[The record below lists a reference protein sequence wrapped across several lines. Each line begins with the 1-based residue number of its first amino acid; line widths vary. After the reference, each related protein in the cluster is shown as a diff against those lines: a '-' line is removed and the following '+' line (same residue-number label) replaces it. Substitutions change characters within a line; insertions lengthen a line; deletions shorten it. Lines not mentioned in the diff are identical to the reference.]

1 MSSFPS
7 IQLGDNNKYVKYLQY
22 GLHIKC
28 FKVKPFDGIFGE
40 VTKEAVIKYQKL
52 HNLDSNGIV
61 DNKTWLELNKEIS
74 SIQSQLKN
82 KGYESGSVDGI
93 AGEKTL
99 EAVVKFQKDKG
110 LDADGMVGE
119 KTLNLLFDS
128 SNDNN
133 TILKKGSNEKDLII
147 TLQNLLIKKGYK
159 CIADGNF
166 GDNTYKAVI
175 SFQSDNKLQIDGIV
189 GKSTWELLK
198 SDSKPSNTNTNNNNN
213 QVSSDKAS
221 ASLIYFVK
229 NMEGYSP
236 SVYKDAVNVK
246 TLGYGLTGKEIEGL
260 NNISEETVTKLLT
273 KYINDNY
280 FSKVL
285 SIIKSKGVQK
295 PLQREVDAFTSF
307 AYNLGVN
314 AFESSTLFKK
324 YINGERGDSIRKEFI
339 RWVHAGGKVLNGLVV
354 RRNNEWKI
362 FSGSNEV
369 IPGYNSKP
377 NINIINSSN
386 GLPSGKLVTDN
397 NGYGAKPY

>member
-7 IQLGDNNKYVKYLQY
+7 IQVGDNNKYVKYLQY

-40 VTKEAVIKYQKL
+40 GTKAAVIKYQKS

-61 DNKTWLELNKEIS
+61 DNKTWMELNKEIS
-74 SIQSQLKN
+74 SIQTQLIN
-82 KGYESGSVDGI
+82 KGYEPGSNDGI
-93 AGEKTL
+93 AGEKTY
-99 EAVVKFQKDKG
+99 EALVKFQKEKG
-110 LDADGMVGE
+110 LDADGMAGE
-119 KTLNLLFDS
+119 KTLSILFDS
-128 SNDNN
+128 NNDSK
-133 TILKKGSNEKDLII
+133 TLKKGSNEKDLIL
-147 TLQNLLIKKGYK
+147 TLQNLLIKKGYN

-166 GDNTYKAVI
+166 GDNTYKAVVL
-175 SFQSDNKLQIDGIV
+175 FQSDNKLQIDGIV
-189 GKSTWELLK
+189 GKSTWDLLN
-198 SDSKPSNTNTNNNNN
+198 SDSKPSKTNNNNN
-213 QVSSDKAS
+213 NNDKESSDKAS

-236 SVYKDAVNVK
+236 SVYNDAVNVK

-260 NNISEETVTKLLT
+260 NNISEETATKLLT

-285 SIIKSKGVQK
+285 SIIKSKGVEK
-295 PLQREVDAFTSF
+295 PLQREVDAFASF

-324 YINGERGDSIRKEFI
+324 YVNGERGDSIRYEFL
-339 RWVHAGGKVLNGLVV
+339 RWVHAGGKVLNGLII

-362 FSGSNEV
+362 FSGSNEI

-377 NINIINSSN
+377 NIAIINSSN

-397 NGYGAKPY
+397 DGYGAKPY